1 MTQHDGHGLLHM
13 ELPEESM
20 CLGIRLVS
28 AGQILLLHRDKVFE
42 SSWSTLAHMIDGF
55 VGFKETMFFRIMKED
70 PQLEQSDSG
79 LLDLLAAASSPRKR
93 PAAVLQPEATPRN
106 EGEVDVDRE
115 LLQLL
120 QQEVDEALRDV
131 DSRTNTAFASTV
143 CPCCPWRR
151 FDKRANLRR
160 HLRSQHTEAKRYCP
174 SGTKQLRIASALYDH
189 DAITGKTMQTGF
201 LARSSDIIRS
211 DVKPPIPTKSVRIDK
226 TVRYVM
232 DNSGPRI
239 LTWPTATE
247 PVHMPLHSAYDL
259 RGAGPSADDADTL
272 RITTPVRVCVECS
285 WACVHTQ
292 WIAASGGYNKALLEE
307 ELSRTPSL
315 QL

>member
-1 MTQHDGHGLLHM
+1 MDPGFGNRQPLFCAAPNSIPAAFVFTGCDLERAASVLQEESPANARASTRRVRQYSDWHGFGGMCLLPTTRINAESQPDGHGLLHI

-79 LLDLLAAASSPRKR
+79 LLDLLAAASSSRKR
-93 PAAVLQPEATPRN
+93 PAAVLQPEAAPRN

-131 DSRTNTAFASTV
+131 DCRTNTAFASTV

-189 DAITGKTMQTGF
+189 DAIAGKTMQTGF
-201 LARSSDIIRS
+201 FGKIFGHYQIRRQTSSS
-211 DVKPPIPTKSVRIDK
+211 
-226 TVRYVM
+226 
-232 DNSGPRI
+232 
-239 LTWPTATE
+239 
-247 PVHMPLHSAYDL
+247 HQ
-259 RGAGPSADDADTL
+259 
-272 RITTPVRVCVECS
+272 ECGS
-285 WACVHTQ
+285 T
-292 WIAASGGYNKALLEE
+292 
-307 ELSRTPSL
+307 RP
-315 QL
+315 